1 VIHTNPQSASNWRT
15 TRVRERVN
23 KLTHEHSSRSS
34 ITPHYSLVNFDTI
47 KQLNCLFRYKL
58 RAHWSSKQ
66 KMQSLSSLLT
76 GPSDH
81 FNCPCT
87 TYGDFLYDDI
97 WLVEKVAHKTNL
109 GWCFPGS
116 SLLMML
122 IRIGQSSAA
131 HERLIKSGWVELG
144 NRGWCRGEGVAKQ
157 LMTQKQN
164 SSNNLKSGKTT
175 KWVFFFQKATNCD
188 KMSVFI
194 FIFLYFANSRLIPI

>member
-1 VIHTNPQSASNWRT
+1 MRTFNFPSSSPVLNIKVLFLLWSTPILNQLPIGEPHEWERELTNSHMSIRLDHQSHPIIPTINLATCAGKNPSLYPNT
-15 TRVRERVN
+15 
-23 KLTHEHSSRSS
+23 
-34 ITPHYSLVNFDTI
+34 SLVNFDTI

-144 NRGWCRGEGVAKQ
+144 NRGW
-157 LMTQKQN
+157 
-164 SSNNLKSGKTT
+164 
-175 KWVFFFQKATNCD
+175 
-188 KMSVFI
+188 
-194 FIFLYFANSRLIPI
+194 